1 MSCLRSQ
8 RIVGTQK
15 TVHVALVQMENELY
29 SYEVLTY
36 GPDSDNS
43 KRCISLR
50 FCNILHLV

>member
-8 RIVGTQK
+8 RILGTQK
-15 TVHVALVQMENELY
+15 TVHVALVQMENEWH
-29 SYEVLTY
+29 SYEALIY

-43 KRCISLR
+43 KRRISLR